1 MNHKVDQFPPEEI
14 VTAVERAKE
23 GDVDAF
29 WRLVEPYQQSLYVA
43 AYSLLRNPGDA
54 EEVVQETMLKAL
66 RHLDQLKDAECFKGW
81 LMKIAANEARMM
93 QRKVMKEV
101 SFEDD
106 SAWETKIFSLRDYA
120 DWRDVPSNA
129 LERKEV
135 WEAVHRAMQSL
146 SPACREVF
154 VLRDIQHFTVPEVAD
169 ILSISEEKV
178 SVRLHRARLQMR
190 DLLAPLFREPLSP
203 WVPMKMMADMSAIMI
218 HRVLSCKKVLREIS
232 RYIEG
237 NIDPD
242 LRARIDAHLKYCRR
256 CKIVLDTTRKVIYLV
271 ADDKVLIP
279 PFAINSR
286 QIPH

>member
-1 MNHKVDQFPPEEI
+1 MKQEVDYFPPEEI
-14 VTAVERAKE
+14 MAAVERAKA

-29 WRLVEPYQQSLYVA
+29 WRLVEPYQQSLYIT
-43 AYSLLRNPGDA
+43 AYSLLRNAGDA

-66 RHLDQLKDAECFKGW
+66 KHLDQLKDVQCFKSW
-81 LMKIAANEARMM
+81 LMKIAANEARMI
-93 QRKVMKEV
+93 QRKGMKEV
-101 SFEDD
+101 PLEDD
-106 SAWETKIFSLRDYA
+106 AEWNAKIFSLRDYA

-129 LERKEV
+129 LEQKEV
-135 WEAVHRAMQSL
+135 WDAVHRALESL

-169 ILSISEEKV
+169 ILAISEDKV

-218 HRVLSCKKVLREIS
+218 HKVVSCKTVLREIS
-232 RYIEG
+232 SYIEG
-237 NIDPD
+237 EVNPD
-242 LRARIDAHLKYCRR
+242 LRLRIEAHLKYCRR
-256 CKIVLDTTRKVIYLV
+256 CKLVLDTTRKVIYLV

-279 PFAINSR
+279 PFALTGR
-286 QIPH
+286 RFPH